1 MDENQSVSPDI
12 LMQDLLSEV
21 VTLRHKLQLAEE
33 KIMQLELALL
43 QSRDFA
49 IGSAAE
55 AGEARADIGKLQVAR
70 TETQSKLIAATIH
83 IENHLNHIQRL
94 ETALSSLQRA
104 CEVNISRSRQLD
116 LVLASATWRIGR
128 IFMLPIRIL
137 RRIIG

>member
-1 MDENQSVSPDI
+1 MDENQSLSPDI

-21 VTLRHKLQLAEE
+21 APLRHKLQFAEE
-33 KIMQLELALL
+33 KVMQLELALL

-49 IGSAAE
+49 IGSSAE
-55 AGEARADIGKLQVAR
+55 AGEARADLGILRIAR
-70 TETQSKLIAATIH
+70 TETQNQLKAATIH
-83 IENHLNHIQRL
+83 IENHSNHIQRL
-94 ETALSSLQRA
+94 ETALLSLQQA
-104 CEVNISRSRQLD
+104 SEVNISRSRQLD

>member
-21 VTLRHKLQLAEE
+21 ETLRHKLQLAEE
-33 KIMQLELALL
+33 MTMQLELALL
-43 QSRDFA
+43 QSRDFS

-55 AGEARADIGKLQVAR
+55 AGEARARVAKVQMTHVQEQKKFEAAETHIG
-70 TETQSKLIAATIH
+70 
-83 IENHLNHIQRL
+83 NHLEHIQRL
-94 ETALSSLQRA
+94 ESALA
-104 CEVNISRSRQLD
+104 VNAARSTHLD
-116 LVLASATWRIGR
+116 LVFASSTWRIGR